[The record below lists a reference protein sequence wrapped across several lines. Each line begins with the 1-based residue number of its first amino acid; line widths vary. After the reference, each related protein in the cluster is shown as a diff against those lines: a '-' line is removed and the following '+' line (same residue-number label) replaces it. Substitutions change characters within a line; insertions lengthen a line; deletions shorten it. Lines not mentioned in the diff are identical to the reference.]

1 MCACVCPRRSGLA
14 LHTQMLGIVVD
25 FAASADV
32 LLHRYLCRCLH
43 RHYLAVLRHHI
54 VDVATL
60 QGSTRQSCCVAP
72 LCMHMRRCC
81 SLEAAFPRPALL
93 SAAAAA
99 AAACCSSGVPE
110 LHLWCSQQDTHSTSS
125 TLMLHNLCTA
135 QVLNRCCT
143 NIAGMCGSRV
153 ACCAWL
159 GLSILNTAGRH
170 ITGHLSS
177 HYKP

>member
-1 MCACVCPRRSGLA
+1 VCVCVCACVCPRRSGLA
-14 LHTQMLGIVVD
+14 LHMQMLGIVVD

-81 SLEAAFPRPALL
+81 SLEASFPRPALL
-93 SAAAAA
+93 SAVALGYQSYTCGVPSKTPTAQAARSCYTSCAQHRYSIAAA
-99 AAACCSSGVPE
+99 
-110 LHLWCSQQDTHSTSS
+110 Q
-125 TLMLHNLCTA
+125 TLQGCVAHALPAVHGWVFRYLT
-135 QVLNRCCT
+135 LP
-143 NIAGMCGSRV
+143 AGTLLV
-153 ACCAWL
+153 
-159 GLSILNTAGRH
+159 I
-170 ITGHLSS
+170 
-177 HYKP
+177 